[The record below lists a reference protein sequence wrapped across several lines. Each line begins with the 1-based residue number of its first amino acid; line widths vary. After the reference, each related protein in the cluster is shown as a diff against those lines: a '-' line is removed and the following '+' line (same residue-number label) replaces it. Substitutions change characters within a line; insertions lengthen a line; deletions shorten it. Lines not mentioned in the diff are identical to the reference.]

1 MAANI
6 NQTRL
11 RPQTRA
17 LNPRANPLLGRFL
30 REWVWPRRLQIAIAI
45 ALTSLVAAVTGL
57 YPFVIKQTFDRL
69 MSKDASALPL
79 ILTAI
84 ICVSLLRS
92 LLMYL
97 QAAYTNRVV
106 MRMTNEMQKS
116 LLAHVLRA
124 DFARLVRDAPGQ
136 LVSRMTNDVAVIQTA
151 SQSALYTTL
160 RDVFSVVALTV
171 AMIYLDPL
179 LSLVVLVIYPLAA
192 LPILSIGRR
201 MRNVARRTQNES
213 GNMLSL
219 LTEKVSSAR
228 LIKTYRLETY
238 AAKLMNRSFD
248 EILKLRMKAVLNR
261 ARLDPLL
268 EALGA
273 AAVAGVV
280 AVAFWRVSGTNATVG
295 DFMGFA
301 TALLMAAQPIR
312 SIGNLNTRV
321 QEGLAALERYYEV
334 VDETPAIHN
343 APDAAAL
350 QVPKGEI
357 RFENVS
363 FTYETADGRSAVHD
377 FSLTIPGGKTVALV
391 GRSGS
396 GKSTIVNL
404 VPRLFD
410 VAAGRI
416 TIDGQD
422 IRNVTLESLRD
433 SIAIVSQDVTL
444 FDDTVRANILL
455 GRLDATMP
463 EVVSAAKAA
472 AAHDFILQ
480 LPRGYGA
487 EIGESGSRLSG
498 GQRQRIA
505 LARAILKDAPILLLD
520 EPTSSLDAESE
531 RLVQGALAKFTRNRT
546 TIVIAHRLATV
557 QKADVI
563 CVIDKGTAVEIG
575 THQQLIARDGIYA
588 QLCRSQVLES
598 ADPTQ
603 GDVLPMLP
611 SAR

>member
-1 MAANI
+1 M
-6 NQTRL
+6 
-11 RPQTRA
+11 
-17 LNPRANPLLGRFL
+17 
-30 REWVWPRRLQIAIAI
+30 WPRRLQIVVAIV
-45 ALTSLVAAVTGL
+45 LTSLVAAVTGL
-57 YPFVIKQTFDRL
+57 YPFVIKQTFDLL
-69 MSKDASALPL
+69 MKKEVDALPF
-79 ILTAI
+79 ILSAI
-84 ICVSLLRS
+84 IAVSLIRS
-92 LLMYL
+92 LLLYL

-116 LLAHVLRA
+116 LLSHVLQA

-136 LVSRMTNDVAVIQTA
+136 LVSRMTNDVAIVQVA
-151 SQSALYTTL
+151 SQSALYSTL

-201 MRNVARRTQNES
+201 MRHVARRTQNEI

-219 LTEKVSSAR
+219 LTEKISSAR
-228 LIKTYRLETY
+228 LIKTYRLESY
-238 AAKLMNRSFD
+238 AASLMNRSFD

-280 AVAFWRVSGTNATVG
+280 AVAFWRVSGTSATVG

-301 TALLMAAQPIR
+301 TALLMSAQPIR

-334 VDETPAIHN
+334 IDEQPAIRN
-343 APDAAAL
+343 KADATPLSVTA
-350 QVPKGEI
+350 GEI
-357 RFENVS
+357 RFENVK
-363 FTYETADGRSAVHD
+363 FAYESPRGRAAVHD

-391 GRSGS
+391 GRSGA

-410 VAAGRI
+410 VDEGRI

-433 SIAIVSQDVTL
+433 AIAIVSQDITL
-444 FDDTVRANILL
+444 FDDSVRANILL
-455 GRLDATMP
+455 GRLDATLP
-463 EVVSAAKAA
+463 EVVAAAKAA
-472 AAHDFILQ
+472 AAHEFILQ

-531 RLVQGALAKFTRNRT
+531 RLVQAALSKFTRNRT
-546 TIVIAHRLATV
+546 TIVIAHRLSTV
-557 QKADVI
+557 QKADII
-563 CVIDKGTAVEIG
+563 CVVDNGAAVEIG
-575 THQQLIARDGIYA
+575 THQQLVARDGIYA
-588 QLCRSQVLES
+588 QLCRSQLLDGAKSGPGAQV
-598 ADPTQ
+598 P
-603 GDVLPMLP
+603 VPMLGGG
-611 SAR
+611 SV